1 MLPLFLSLWIKFP
14 EGETDDEVRTVVDDA
29 EEETAL
35 LASVVTEITD
45 KDVAAATDCSLIL

>member
-1 MLPLFLSLWIKFP
+1 MTQITCQQTAAQEK
-14 EGETDDEVRTVVDDA
+14 ETASYSPIDDA

-45 KDVAAATDCSLIL
+45 KDVSAATDCSLIL